1 MNIPTYPSASCSVL
15 TNCLFV
21 CSRGENGYVR
31 IKRGAG
37 HAGVKGVCGVARN
50 PSVALG
56 GVLLRETA
64 YVFNES
70 GLQRPKSFDME
81 SLCSHFGF
89 NVRTSNSCTETSHWV
104 GSHKALTLGIIGVLC
119 GLVLLWPLSLDV
131 RRRREY
137 RRLQKLRREERRRNS
152 SRQLLPSEDTPLLNP
167 SAVEATS

>member
-1 MNIPTYPSASCSVL
+1 M
-15 TNCLFV
+15 
-21 CSRGENGYVR
+21 R
-31 IKRGAG
+31 IKRGSG

-70 GLQRPKSFDME
+70 GLQRPRSFDVE
-81 SLCSHFGF
+81 SLCSHLGF
-89 NVRTSNSCTETSHWV
+89 NVSTSNSCTGSSEWLY
-104 GSHKALTLGIIGVLC
+104 SHKALALGIIGVLC

-137 RRLQKLRREERRRNS
+137 RRLQKIRREERRRNS
-152 SRQLLPSEDTPLLNP
+152 ERHLPPSENTPLLP
-167 SAVEATS
+167 PPAVEAAS